1 MSKHYKTINLISW
14 AILATFVIIN
24 LVFIIN
30 SAVNI
35 PYWDEWAIVND
46 LPNISLTRLFTPH
59 NEHLIVTT
67 KLYVYLQYAINDL
80 NFKYMIIINYFF
92 FIGMALSLYLIIKN
106 YTKDI
111 AFTPLLFIPLFS
123 PSLISGYLFAFLISL
138 TLMTT
143 FGLLAIYFGF
153 IRERNNRNTVI
164 MIIFMTLSAISTS
177 YSFPTGVMIAYILK
191 EIIYISKSDNQH
203 RAYEIARVVI
213 TFIIFIFTVLMP
225 FYIFQNNEI
234 NTVISP
240 LSFFINHFLQS
251 CLLVTTLMRSSNL
264 LIIIPCCILV
274 SIPILTFIINKDVFK
289 DKSLQACYAI
299 VICTIINVAGVSLIR
314 GINEASLSSRHLMF
328 TIVVIPVLAL
338 LFVKLYMRYKNK
350 LTILISF
357 LYISILT
364 TSIFISFNQYPID
377 KRYAQINQSRQYGYD
392 CVKAYYTQGGGSLCQ
407 PIFPVPL
414 DYYLKRAYE
423 LQLSFV
429 KEY

>member
-35 PYWDEWAIVND
+35 PYWDEWEIVND

-191 EIIYISKSDNQH
+191 EIIYISKPQNQH
-203 RAYEIARVVI
+203 RVYEIARVVI

-240 LSFFINHFLQS
+240 LILFINHFMKSVLFVS
-251 CLLVTTLMRSSNL
+251 TLIGSGNLFISIPLVMFA
-264 LIIIPCCILV
+264 
-274 SIPILTFIINKDVFK
+274 SIPIFVFIINGDVFK
-289 DKSLQACYAI
+289 DKYLQACYAI
-299 VICTIINVAGVSLIR
+299 IICTIINVAGVSLIR
-314 GINEASLSSRHLMF
+314 GTMESGISTRHTIF
-328 TIVVIPVLAL
+328 TQIATPILTI
-338 LFVKLYMRYKNK
+338 LFIKLYRKYQNK
-350 LTILISF
+350 LTRVITFIYLSI
-357 LYISILT
+357 ISISVILA
-364 TSIFISFNQYPID
+364 IYGMD
-377 KRYAQINQSRQYGYD
+377 KKYDGINQSRQDGSD

-407 PIFPVPL
+407 SIYPVPL
-414 DYYLKRAYE
+414 DDYLKKAYE
-423 LQLSFV
+423 LQLSFT
-429 KEY
+429 K

>member
-80 NFKYMIIINYFF
+80 NFKHMMIINYFF

-111 AFTPLLFIPLFS
+111 AYTPLLFIMFFNYHFILNFMTP
-123 PSLISGYLFAFLISL
+123 FLISL
-138 TLMTT
+138 VWMTT

-203 RAYEIARVVI
+203 RAYEISRVVI

-240 LSFFINHFLQS
+240 LILFINHFMKSVLFVS
-251 CLLVTTLMRSSNL
+251 TLIGSGNLFISIPLVMFA
-264 LIIIPCCILV
+264 
-274 SIPILTFIINKDVFK
+274 SIPIFVFIINGDVFK
-289 DKSLQACYAI
+289 DKYLQACYAI
-299 VICTIINVAGVSLIR
+299 IICTIINVAGVSLIR
-314 GINEASLSSRHLMF
+314 GTMESGISTRHTIF
-328 TIVVIPVLAL
+328 TQIATPILTI
-338 LFVKLYMRYKNK
+338 LFIKLYRKYQNK
-350 LTILISF
+350 LTRVITFIYLSI
-357 LYISILT
+357 ISISVILA
-364 TSIFISFNQYPID
+364 IYGMD
-377 KRYAQINQSRQYGYD
+377 KKYDGINQSRQDGSD

-407 PIFPVPL
+407 SIYPVPL
-414 DYYLKRAYE
+414 DDYLKKAYE
-423 LQLSFV
+423 LQLSFT
-429 KEY
+429 K

>member
-80 NFKYMIIINYFF
+80 NFKHMMIINYFF

-191 EIIYISKSDNQH
+191 EIIYISKPQNQH
-203 RAYEIARVVI
+203 RVYEIARVVI

-240 LSFFINHFLQS
+240 LILFINHFMKSVLFVS
-251 CLLVTTLMRSSNL
+251 TLIGSGNLFISIPLVMFA
-264 LIIIPCCILV
+264 
-274 SIPILTFIINKDVFK
+274 SIPIFVFIINGDVFK
-289 DKSLQACYAI
+289 DKYLQACYAI
-299 VICTIINVAGVSLIR
+299 IICTIINVAGVSLIR
-314 GINEASLSSRHLMF
+314 GTMESGISTRHTIF
-328 TIVVIPVLAL
+328 TQIATPILTI
-338 LFVKLYMRYKNK
+338 LFIKLYRKYQNK
-350 LTILISF
+350 LTRVITFIYLSI
-357 LYISILT
+357 ISISVILA
-364 TSIFISFNQYPID
+364 IYGMD
-377 KRYAQINQSRQYGYD
+377 KKYDGINQSRQDGSD

-407 PIFPVPL
+407 SIYPVPL
-414 DYYLKRAYE
+414 DDYLKKAYE
-423 LQLSFV
+423 LQLSFT
-429 KEY
+429 K